1 MHLLQCTATRLRG
14 SRQWISCYAPPH
26 SLGEV
31 GNGTHAMHYL
41 NDSGQWVVALLQCT
55 ATLLGGIWQWNS
67 DNARPHCLGAVG
79 GATAAM
85 HCLIACG

>member
-1 MHLLQCTATRLRG
+1 M
-14 SRQWISCYAPPH
+14 H
-26 SLGEV
+26 SLS
-31 GNGTHAMHYL
+31 
-41 NDSGQWVVALLQCT
+41 DSGQWVVALLQCT